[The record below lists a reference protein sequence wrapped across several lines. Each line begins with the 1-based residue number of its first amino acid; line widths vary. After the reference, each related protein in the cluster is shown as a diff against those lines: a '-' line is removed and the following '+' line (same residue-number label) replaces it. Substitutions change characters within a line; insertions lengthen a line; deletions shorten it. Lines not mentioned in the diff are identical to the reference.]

1 MTTRTSR
8 RPHAGGFTLIEMM
21 VGLTVSAI
29 IIAGSITLMVNQQQA
44 YQNSANDRA
53 GQESARLALNAMGDA
68 LRRAGYGIHPAAT
81 FDFGTIRTVTFDS
94 VSGVPVQ
101 FLGRDCP
108 TDVACRDNAD
118 ALSGSDQ
125 IAFHA
130 RDPYFVRALFAPPT
144 ATQIVVAGT
153 LSSPLLKGQ
162 LLAVACGG
170 ACGKRWAYVMVDRTT
185 SGTSGGAAI
194 TNIFLQTGGTGLDFP
209 YQNSALTDTCYG
221 SHLWDGVLDAATGLP
236 VNQNAFALSSKVFKV
251 DRYRFYVARFLD
263 PDNNQQRPYLMLNQG
278 LSDDQGPITVPVAA
292 DIEAVQFTYIFPNA
306 PVVANQ
312 IIGGTPPTAIAN
324 GPTGIDLT
332 VSPPLL
338 ADTRNSLARQSQ
350 SPANIRAVKMS
361 VVVRS
366 PETDITL
373 PSKALTSTYLPA
385 AGNRAEIPSVP
396 TSPTT
401 FPDPYHWRALFEE
414 TVELANMDAR
424 ALFCGDYSNG
434 VQAGLNLGGG

>member
-1 MTTRTSR
+1 MTLRLS
-8 RPHAGGFTLIEMM
+8 PHPRSGGFTLIEMM

-53 GQESARLALNAMGDA
+53 GQESARLALTAMGDA

-81 FDFGTIRTVTFDS
+81 FDFGTIQTVLFNS
-94 VSGVPVQ
+94 VSSAPVQ
-101 FLGRDCP
+101 FIGRDCD
-108 TDVACRDNAD
+108 TNVACRDNVD
-118 ALSGSDQ
+118 PLSGSDQ

-130 RDPYFVRALFAPPT
+130 RDPYFVRALFAQPT
-144 ATQIVVAGT
+144 ADQIVVAGT

-162 LLAVACGG
+162 ILAVACGG
-170 ACGKRWAYVMVDRTT
+170 SCGRRWAYVMVDHTT
-185 SGTSGGAAI
+185 SGSAV
-194 TNIFLQTGGTGLDFP
+194 TNIFLQASGSGLDFP
-209 YQNSALTDTCYG
+209 YQNDALTDSCYG
-221 SHLWDGVLDAATGLP
+221 SYLWDGVLDANTGLP

-251 DRYRFYVARFLD
+251 DRYRFYVARYLD
-263 PDNNQQRPYLMLNQG
+263 PDNNQQRPYLMLDQG
-278 LSDDQGPITVPVAA
+278 LSDDQGHPITVPVAA
-292 DIEAVQFTYIFPNA
+292 DIEAIQFTYIFPNA

-312 IIGGTPPTAIAN
+312 TIGGTPPTAIAN

-338 ADTRNSLARQSQ
+338 ADTRNSFSRQSQ

-373 PSKALTSTYLPA
+373 PQKALTSTYLPA
-385 AGNRAEIPSVP
+385 AGNHAEIPSVP
-396 TSPTT
+396 TSPAT

-414 TVELANMDAR
+414 TIELANMDAR